1 MDFYGNE
8 IMAQIE
14 TRRRLADLDREAQR
28 SIASRPA
35 GSRRD
40 NGWSKEFTAWVAERA
55 RTGVT
60 FMARTPANP

>member
-14 TRRRLADLDREAQR
+14 TRRRLANLDREAQQ

-35 GSRRD
+35 GSRR
-40 NGWSKEFTAWVAERA
+40 NSGWSKEFTAWVAERA